1 MFSKEQAT
9 GFKAQFNMKTL
20 LEIALMLFVYAQ
32 IYPTLIEPAINSSI
46 ASSDP
51 ATGTLLSLIPF
62 VIAAMII
69 IGIFGGNMIT
79 GSRY

>member
-1 MFSKEQAT
+1 MFSRMKQT
-9 GFKAQFNMKTL
+9 GFHAQFTMKTL

-32 IYPTLIEPAINSSI
+32 IYPTLIEPSINSSI
-46 ASSDP
+46 HSSDP

-69 IGIFGGNMIT
+69 IGIIAGSMIT
-79 GSRY
+79 GRRY

>member
-1 MFSKEQAT
+1 MFSETKQT
-9 GFKAQFNMKTL
+9 SFHAQFTMKTL

-46 ASSDP
+46 SSSDP

-69 IGIFGGNMIT
+69 IGVIGGNMIT
-79 GSRY
+79 GRRY